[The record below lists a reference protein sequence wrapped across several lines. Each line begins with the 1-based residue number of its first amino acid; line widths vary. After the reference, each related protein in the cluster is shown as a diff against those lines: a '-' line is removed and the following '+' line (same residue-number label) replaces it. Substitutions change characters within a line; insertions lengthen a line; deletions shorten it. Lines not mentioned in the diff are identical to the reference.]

1 MVQYNSATSLLFK
14 INAGTEGMN
23 FACLFFPLTDG
34 PLIPRGKKS
43 WTLAGKAGEINQ
55 ITKKTASQ
63 LAARATG
70 SG

>member
-1 MVQYNSATSLLFK
+1 
-14 INAGTEGMN
+14 MN
-23 FACLFFPLTDG
+23 FARLFFPLTDG